1 MNTLD
6 QDHARRRRQRLAAS
20 EVVRAREDEDDDM
33 ETRAFDERASD
44 VFSAISLNTKND
56 ADCMEYALLEVVRMQ
71 TLELGGI
78 EDAFARVRRREE
90 ALEASNPTAGS
101 PTSSDSG
108 ASISALA
115 LKREELAT
123 HRRDLNDKVARLD
136 PGRSQFVLDVL
147 RKNSS
152 EMHKLAKTKRK
163 LYQASQ
169 QQLLG
174 VGAKWTANEVDRVEG
189 SVVGEVR

>member
-1 MNTLD
+1 
-6 QDHARRRRQRLAAS
+6 
-20 EVVRAREDEDDDM
+20 DDDM

-71 TLELGGI
+71 TLELGGV
-78 EDAFARVRRREE
+78 EDAFKRVRRREE
-90 ALEASNPTAGS
+90 ALQAQQELNSSANGS
-101 PTSSDSG
+101 MGDG
-108 ASISALA
+108 AALSALA

-123 HRRDLNDKVARLD
+123 HRRELNDKVAALD
-136 PGRSQFVLDVL
+136 PGRSQFVLQVL
-147 RKNSS
+147 RKNTS

-163 LYQASQ
+163 LFQASQ

-174 VGAKWTANEVDRVEG
+174 VQR
-189 SVVGEVR
+189 